1 MNFGLSSDKS
11 HLPDAATAVGQQL
24 LEIGALGIPVD
35 PDLAEHMGAFEERAV
50 NPDDLDD
57 MSSREEDH
65 ERTF

>member
-1 MNFGLSSDKS
+1 MISQKQRSRWGNGVK
-11 HLPDAATAVGQQL
+11 PQ
-24 LEIGALGIPVD
+24 PVD